1 MKLAVSFLSHYF
13 RPIMFY
19 NDFID
24 EKFGSFLDVQVHN
37 KLATGAL
44 VATSRFDNLILLRG
58 NDENDFLLDY
68 LTFFRR
74 LIRIC
79 D

>member
-1 MKLAVSFLSHYF
+1 MRLTVSFLTHYF

-24 EKFGSFLDVQVHN
+24 EKFGSFLDVQVHH

-44 VATSRFDNLILLRG
+44 VATSRFDYLTLFLG
-58 NDENDFLLDY
+58 NDRNDFLD
-68 LTFFRR
+68 
-74 LIRIC
+74 